1 MTAAL
6 PFQFEINSGGHRRHL
21 RAGHP
26 DRGWD
31 LDQQTKVKFGCGV
44 GGPNF
49 VGGSGDGGL
58 GRGRALAGRTGSDC
72 IVGHAATALS
82 FG

>member
-1 MTAAL
+1 
-6 PFQFEINSGGHRRHL
+6 
-21 RAGHP
+21 
-26 DRGWD
+26 

-49 VGGSGDGGL
+49 VGGSGVGVL